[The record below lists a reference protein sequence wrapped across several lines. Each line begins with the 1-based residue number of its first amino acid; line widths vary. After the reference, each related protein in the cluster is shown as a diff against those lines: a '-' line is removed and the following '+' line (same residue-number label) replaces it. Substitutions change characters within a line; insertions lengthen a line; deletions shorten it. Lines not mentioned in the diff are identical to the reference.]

1 MFHVKFFICLLW
13 QSRHSSL
20 PPPSLPGSR
29 TAAGNLLLYTSPT
42 PKPLVTIT
50 MAQETFPIDLGKLKP
65 LKLDPTVTA
74 LSEDD
79 KATLRHNIQL
89 CRDAVI
95 FFTALAGAKG
105 LSGHSG
111 GAYDTVP
118 EVMIIRAFIA
128 HGAPIVPV
136 FYDEAGHRVA
146 TQYLLSVLNGAMPA
160 ERLLHYR
167 EYQSGLPGHPEKML
181 TPGVEFSSGRLG
193 HMWAFCNGVAMG
205 NPGKAVVML
214 GSDGSQMEGDNAEAA
229 RLAVGKGLNIK
240 VLIDDNNV
248 TIAGHPQEYMAGY
261 DLTRT
266 LSGYGLMTETTMG
279 EDLDA
284 LYVDLCRVFNNQI
297 PHALVIKRPMAPGIV
312 GAEGSPHAH
321 EVLKAE
327 VAIAYLE
334 KRGGYGEAIAML
346 KAAKPEKSPLTY
358 RGSSGVGK
366 NRDDFGKLVNEKLDA
381 MDEATRVATVR
392 VFDNDLEGSCGLHHI
407 RKKYPQVF
415 VRGGIMER
423 GNFSAAAG
431 FGSSAGRQGIFAT
444 FSAFLEMC
452 ISEITMARLNFSNV
466 LAHFS
471 HSGVDEMA
479 DNTCHFGINGMF
491 ADGGV
496 KPGHGE
502 DTTRLY
508 FPADQF
514 QFAACVKR
522 IFDDPGLRF
531 LFSTRAA
538 VPDILGEDGKPFY
551 QGKAFEPGKDDVIR
565 KPGDG
570 GGYVVAV
577 GEAVYRALDAVI
589 GLKEQGVD
597 VGLVNKATLNVV
609 DESMMRT
616 LAKAPWVLVVEGWN
630 YKTGL
635 GSRFGDYLLAYGF
648 KGRYDHL
655 GTHLEG
661 SGGLWQQM
669 GYQGMDPAG
678 IGAAIGKLAGRS

>member
-1 MFHVKFFICLLW
+1 M
-13 QSRHSSL
+13 
-20 PPPSLPGSR
+20 
-29 TAAGNLLLYTSPT
+29 N
-42 PKPLVTIT
+42 
-50 MAQETFPIDLGKLKP
+50 QETFPIDLTRLQA
-65 LKLDPTVTA
+65 LKLDPAVPS
-74 LSEDD
+74 LSDEQR
-79 KATLRHNIQL
+79 ASLRHNIQL
-89 CRDAVI
+89 CRDAIV

-105 LSGHSG
+105 LSGHTG

-118 EVMIIRAFIA
+118 EVTIIRAFIA
-128 HGAPIVPV
+128 NGAPIVPI

-167 EYQSGLPGHPEKML
+167 EYNSGLPGHPEKLL

-193 HMWAFCNGVAMG
+193 HLWAFCNGVALA
-205 NPGKAVVML
+205 NPGKSVVML

-229 RLAVGKGLNIK
+229 RLCVGKQINIK

-266 LSGYGLMTETTMG
+266 LSGYGVTTETTMG

-284 LYVDLCRVFNNQI
+284 LYVDLCRAFRDPV
-297 PHALVIKRPMAPGIV
+297 PHALVIKRPMAPGIE
-312 GAEGSPHAH
+312 GAQGSPHAH
-321 EVLKAE
+321 EVLKTDLA
-327 VAIAYLE
+327 VKYLE
-334 KRGGYGEAIAML
+334 TRGSYEKAIDML
-346 KAAKPEKSPLTY
+346 KAAKPEKNPLTF
-358 RGSSGVGK
+358 RGSSGVGR
-366 NRDDFGKLVNEKLDA
+366 NRDDFGKLVNEMLDG
-381 MDEATRVATVR
+381 MEASQRAATVR

-407 RKKYPQVF
+407 RKKYPDIF

-431 FGSSAGRQGIFAT
+431 FGASEGRQGIFAT

-452 ISEITMARLNFSNV
+452 VSEITMARLNFSNV

-471 HSGVDEMA
+471 HSGVDDMA

-496 KPGHGE
+496 KPGHSE

-508 FPADQF
+508 FPADQH
-514 QFAACVKR
+514 QFAACVRR
-522 IFDDPGLRF
+522 IFHDSGLRF
-531 LFSTRAA
+531 LFSTRST
-538 VPDILGEDGKPFY
+538 VPDLLTEDGKPFY

-565 KPGDG
+565 PAKAG

-577 GEAVYRALDAVI
+577 GETVYRALDAVI
-589 GLKEQGVD
+589 GLRDQGID

-609 DESMMRT
+609 DQSMMQM
-616 LAKAPWVLVVEGWN
+616 LAKAPFVLVVEGWN
-630 YKTGL
+630 VKTGL
-635 GSRFGDYLLAYGF
+635 GSRFGSLLLQQGF

-669 GYQGMDPAG
+669 GYQGLDSAG
-678 IGAAIGKLAGRS
+678 IAAAIQKLNRS